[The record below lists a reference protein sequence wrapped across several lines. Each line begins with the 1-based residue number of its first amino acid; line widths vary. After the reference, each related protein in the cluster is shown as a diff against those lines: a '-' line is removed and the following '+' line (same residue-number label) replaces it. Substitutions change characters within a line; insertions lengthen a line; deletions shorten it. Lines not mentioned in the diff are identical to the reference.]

1 MRSKGGQ
8 SVKRSLTIPRI
19 TTLTR
24 GSWSKLYALSIRK
37 AATSDESVTSK
48 CATSEKK
55 QEKDESG
62 TSSNISDQLNAMVKE
77 DITAALDVDVD
88 VEIAQMVG
96 ILKKKSH
103 LIGPQLWNKRFF
115 LLKDG
120 YLFYYPVVEK
130 HKFKRNKRLNL
141 HPKGILSLERCQ
153 VDLCGDDGE
162 VHCISINRDD
172 FLQPVLLACN
182 GESNQQRWLAALRE
196 ACFVS
201 TSNYRKQS
209 EKLKML
215 EENLVKVKK
224 EKQHFMDLLN
234 VEVMAVRA
242 ESEKSKTLLSQSDS
256 LEQEKCKLEK
266 IIAQLRDELIQVRE
280 ELSKNYEE
288 THQLLEEKFHISIKS
303 QKVEAQNKEIR
314 NQKQLLEESVR
325 IKESEND
332 ALVEEISRLTIR
344 KGELENDLKR
354 ANWTI
359 NQIQNAKIDL
369 ETQLKKL
376 SESKDRL
383 ENERR
388 YFVGQTR
395 KMVLGVDTLT
405 RENSFLL
412 SQELQERHH
421 GQWLRAEKHLREAQN
436 AWCRIERK
444 LTSDRSQ
451 LTAKLVQETLRDAQ
465 IISKEI
471 IFLNCAYFDADYFSE
486 QMETAQSSRLDE
498 NCNRV
503 SSSDH
508 HKRNIIIHGRPREKA
523 KSYICND

>member
-1 MRSKGGQ
+1 MRSKSGQ
-8 SVKRSLTIPRI
+8 SITRSLTIPRL

-37 AATSDESVTSK
+37 ATTSDQESVTSK
-48 CATSEKK
+48 CEASEKR
-55 QEKDESG
+55 QEKNESA
-62 TSSNISDQLNAMVKE
+62 TSSNISDQLSAMVKDE
-77 DITAALDVDVD
+77 ENDNTAASDAD

-103 LIGPQLWNKRFF
+103 VISPHLWNKRFF

-130 HKFKRNKRLNL
+130 HKFKCNKRLNL

-153 VDLCGDDGE
+153 VDLIRVDGE

-172 FLQPVLLACN
+172 FLQPILLACN
-182 GESNQQRWLAALRE
+182 NESNQQRWLAALRE

-215 EENLVKVKK
+215 EENLIKVKK

-242 ESEKSKTLLSQSDS
+242 ESEKSKALLSQSDS

-266 IIAQLRDELIQVRE
+266 TVAQLRDELIQVRE

-288 THQLLEEKFHISIKS
+288 THQLLEEKFHVSIKS
-303 QKVEAQNKEIR
+303 QKVEAQNKEMR
-314 NQKQLLEESVR
+314 NQIQLLEESIR

-332 ALVEEISRLTIR
+332 ALIEEISRLTIR
-344 KGELENDLKR
+344 KGELENELKR

-359 NQIQNAKIDL
+359 NQLQNVKIDL

-376 SESKDRL
+376 SESNDRL
-383 ENERR
+383 ENERH
-388 YFVGQTR
+388 YFVGQTK

-405 RENSFLL
+405 RENSFL
-412 SQELQERHH
+412 SQELQERN

-444 LTSDRSQ
+444 LTWDRSQ

-465 IISKEI
+465 IIS
-471 IFLNCAYFDADYFSE
+471 NYFSE
-486 QMETAQSSRLDE
+486 QMETAQRSRLDE

-503 SSSDH
+503 SSDH
-508 HKRNIIIHGRPREKA
+508 HKQNIHGRPREKA
-523 KSYICND
+523 KSFICND

>member
-62 TSSNISDQLNAMVKE
+62 TSSNISDQLNAMIKE
-77 DITAALDVDVD
+77 DITAALDVDAD

-141 HPKGILSLERCQ
+141 HPKKDVKSILHRTLVLFFPSQ
-153 VDLCGDDGE
+153 
-162 VHCISINRDD
+162 
-172 FLQPVLLACN
+172 QPVLLACN

-303 QKVEAQNKEIR
+303 QKVEAQNKEMR

-359 NQIQNAKIDL
+359 NQLQNAKIDL

-405 RENSFLL
+405 RENSFL
-412 SQELQERHH
+412 SQELQERHP

-444 LTSDRSQ
+444 LTSDRNQ

-465 IISKEI
+465 IIS
-471 IFLNCAYFDADYFSE
+471 NYFSE